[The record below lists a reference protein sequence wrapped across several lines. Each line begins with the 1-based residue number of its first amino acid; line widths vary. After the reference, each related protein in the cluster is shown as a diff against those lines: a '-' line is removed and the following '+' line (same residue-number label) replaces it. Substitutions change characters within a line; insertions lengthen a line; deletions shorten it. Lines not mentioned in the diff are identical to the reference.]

1 MEHENMGWQCPC
13 CRVVYSPAIPTCLCQ
28 TLEDMPNTV
37 AGFPVSVGSACRPQH
52 WSDPPPE
59 CGKPWQTKSYF
70 EKPYNLP
77 KPPKYPGRDDGM
89 ENV

>member
-1 MEHENMGWQCPC
+1 MGWQCPC
-13 CRVVYSPAIPTCLCQ
+13 CRVVYSPGIPTCLCQ

-37 AGFPVSVGSACRPQH
+37 AGFPLSATLAP
-52 WSDPPPE
+52 SE

-70 EKPYNLP
+70 EEPYNLP